1 VSQRCVVKF
10 LVFAALST
18 GIVGCGH
25 SDDPKPVDQ
34 ATAMKAVQDYGQGQ
48 KTFVTGSNPQT
59 PAVEP
64 ANAGESATGTT
75 AISYS
80 DPERGRGGYKSHV
93 ALMLAEEHFDQ
104 VEKEAQQDR
113 TSKAMMA
120 GGDLKLSV
128 FYSAVGNPPG
138 DKPREADWV
147 QHFKSLRKW
156 IAAYPQSAT
165 ARIALA
171 KAYVNYGWFARGG
184 GYADKVSASGWD
196 LFGERMGMAKATLVE
211 AAKLKER
218 CPVWYEVMLDVA
230 QGEGWDREQIRELF
244 DAAAAFEPNDLSYYQ
259 SYAMMLLPKWYG
271 EEGETQAFAEEMAK
285 KLGDLQ
291 GSIVYYQIAT
301 VKACQCDK
309 EMDSLE
315 GMDWARVKAGYEN
328 LKNTYGITTLDANQ
342 FAYMSFVA
350 GDREA
355 SREAFDLAGDE
366 VYFSVWR
373 NKDNF
378 KNAKAW
384 AAGS

>member
-1 VSQRCVVKF
+1 
-10 LVFAALST
+10 
-18 GIVGCGH
+18 VGG
-25 SDDPKPVDQ
+25 
-34 ATAMKAVQDYGQGQ
+34 G
-48 KTFVTGSNPQT
+48 PQT
-59 PAVEP
+59 PAVLP
-64 ANAGESATGTT
+64 ANAGDAVGAT
-75 AISYS
+75 AVSYS
-80 DPERGRGGYKSHV
+80 DPERGSQAYKSHV
-93 ALMLAEEHFDQ
+93 AVLLAEEHFDQ

-113 TSKAMMA
+113 ASKAAMA

-128 FYSAVGNPPG
+128 FYTAVGHPPG
-138 DKPREADWV
+138 DKPGDADWV
-147 QHFKSLRKW
+147 EHFKSLRKW

-171 KAYVNYGWFARGG
+171 RAYVNYAWFARGG

-196 LFGERMGMAKATLVE
+196 LFGERMSMAKATLVD

-230 QGEGWDREQIRELF
+230 QGEGWDKDEMRELF
-244 DAAAAFEPNDLSYYQ
+244 DAAAAFEPDDLSYYEQ
-259 SYAMMLLPKWYG
+259 YAMMLLPKWYG
-271 EEGETQAFAEEMAK
+271 AEGETQAFAEESAK
-285 KLGDLQ
+285 KLGDVQ

-328 LKNTYGITTLDANQ
+328 LRKTYGVTTLDANQ

-350 GDREA
+350 GDKEA
-355 SREAFDLAGDE
+355 AREAFEFAGDE
-366 VYFSVWR
+366 MFSTVWR

-378 KNAKAW
+378 RNAKAW